1 VPDPPNA
8 TIAALFEELADLY
21 ELDGA
26 VVHRVL
32 AYRNAAKSV
41 REAPTS
47 IAAMTRQGR
56 VTELPGIGRTL
67 EEKIQ
72 ALLETGAIP
81 AVEKMRAKFPTGL
94 MDLTRLPGLG
104 PKRARRLYE
113 ELGIASL
120 DDLRTA
126 AETHRLRDLR
136 GFGPKFEEAVVAQFA
151 AGIAERPGPRILLN
165 KALPIADGII
175 EALRAHPA
183 SDRVELAGSARRGV
197 DAVKDLDIVA
207 TASGAG
213 GTKSL
218 TAAFAQLDVIESTS
232 APGENAAR
240 ARTHNGMPVDL
251 RVVEP
256 DQFGNVLQHLTGSKE
271 HNMALREAAV
281 RRGLHVSEYGILDDT
296 TGLTHRCA
304 TEEDVYKRLGMAWIP
319 PELREGR
326 GELDAAANGTLPDLI
341 TVDDL
346 RGDLHCHT
354 TLSDG
359 RHTLE
364 QMAQAAI
371 DRGYEYLAVTDHSA
385 THGFGNHVTPDEL
398 RAQIERVRALNETL
412 EGFELLVGTETNI
425 LPDGSPDYEDDLL
438 ADLDWV
444 VGSVHTSF
452 GMSTR
457 EMTDRIVSAIEHPWI
472 DAIGHLTGRKIETR
486 TAYSVDVDRV
496 FEAAARTGTMIEIN
510 SAPDRRDLNDV
521 HARAAAQA
529 GVRILI
535 DSDAHGVN
543 TLHHVQWGVI
553 TARRAWLTAAD
564 VANTRP
570 WPEFAAL
577 RKRVINTNRGQ
588 TPPGGQTPSGA
599 RS

>member
-1 VPDPPNA
+1 MPDPPNA

-271 HNMALREAAV
+271 HNMA
-281 RRGLHVSEYGILDDT
+281 
-296 TGLTHRCA
+296 
-304 TEEDVYKRLGMAWIP
+304 
-319 PELREGR
+319 
-326 GELDAAANGTLPDLI
+326 
-341 TVDDL
+341 
-346 RGDLHCHT
+346 
-354 TLSDG
+354 
-359 RHTLE
+359 
-364 QMAQAAI
+364 
-371 DRGYEYLAVTDHSA
+371 
-385 THGFGNHVTPDEL
+385 
-398 RAQIERVRALNETL
+398 
-412 EGFELLVGTETNI
+412 
-425 LPDGSPDYEDDLL
+425 
-438 ADLDWV
+438 
-444 VGSVHTSF
+444 
-452 GMSTR
+452 
-457 EMTDRIVSAIEHPWI
+457 
-472 DAIGHLTGRKIETR
+472 
-486 TAYSVDVDRV
+486 
-496 FEAAARTGTMIEIN
+496 
-510 SAPDRRDLNDV
+510 
-521 HARAAAQA
+521 
-529 GVRILI
+529 
-535 DSDAHGVN
+535 
-543 TLHHVQWGVI
+543 
-553 TARRAWLTAAD
+553 
-564 VANTRP
+564 
-570 WPEFAAL
+570 
-577 RKRVINTNRGQ
+577 
-588 TPPGGQTPSGA
+588 
-599 RS
+599 